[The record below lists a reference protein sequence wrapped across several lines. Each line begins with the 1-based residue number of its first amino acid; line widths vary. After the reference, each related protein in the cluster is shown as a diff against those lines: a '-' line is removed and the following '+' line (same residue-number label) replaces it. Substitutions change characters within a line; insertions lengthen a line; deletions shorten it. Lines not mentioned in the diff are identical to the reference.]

1 MTKKVI
7 IKSNNITPKQWSV
20 LLLELNLMIQAWRPY
35 AKLELEAPG
44 LKKIISWGTRKH
56 DDKEDR

>member
-1 MTKKVI
+1 MVKKVV
-7 IKSNNITPKQWSV
+7 IKSSNITPKQWSV
-20 LLLELNLMIQAWRPY
+20 LLLELNLIKQPWRPY

-56 DDKEDR
+56 DDKEDK

>member
-1 MTKKVI
+1 MTKKVV

-20 LLLELNLMIQAWRPY
+20 LLLELNLMVQAWRPY
-35 AKLELEAPG
+35 AKIEIEATG

-56 DDKEDR
+56 DDKE